1 MIFPASETSIYKGC
15 SMAMLNNQ
23 ILTKTSDLSCEA
35 HEQKR
40 ENGCWIYVLAY

>member
-1 MIFPASETSIYKGC
+1 
-15 SMAMLNNQ
+15 MAMLNNQ

-35 HEQKR
+35 HEQKL